1 MTTSI
6 QSPLDALAGL
16 LDERR
21 RYEGWITQLD
31 TRRGE
36 TPAHVLERVRMDY
49 EHRLRGVTDQLR
61 SRATDLEASA
71 SSLAEKVGV
80 LQGEENARRDERAE
94 TELRS
99 SVGEFPPEHAREL
112 LARSD
117 EAIGRLVGERTALA
131 GELARIQ
138 EVLTLV
144 RRPGI
149 EVPLHVD
156 APVAAAPSPRLTTP
170 TPPPPSGS
178 DGAAAFDEL
187 AFLKSVVQPPQAPA
201 PSIENFLQSSN
212 PARRPAQAAAPE
224 GDRQEEAPSLVASAT
239 PEGTPAFLKEIPN
252 EQVKTLKC
260 QECGTMNYPTEWYC
274 ERCGGELAAM

>member
-31 TRRGE
+31 ARRGE
-36 TPAHVLERVRMDY
+36 TPPHVLERVRMDY
-49 EHRLRGVTDQLR
+49 EHRLRGVTEQLR
-61 SRATDLEASA
+61 SRATELETSA
-71 SSLAEKVGV
+71 AALADKVGA
-80 LQGEENARRDERAE
+80 LQSEENARRDERAE

-99 SVGEFPPEHAREL
+99 SVGEFAPEHAREL
-112 LARSD
+112 LAKSD
-117 EAIGRLVGERTALA
+117 ETIGRLAGERSALA
-131 GELARIQ
+131 AELGRIQ
-138 EVLTLV
+138 EVITLV

-149 EVPLHVD
+149 EVPMQVD
-156 APVAAAPSPRLTTP
+156 TPPAAPAPRQATP
-170 TPPPPSGS
+170 APPPPTGT
-178 DGAAAFDEL
+178 DAAAAFDEL
-187 AFLKSVVQPPQAPA
+187 AFLKSVVQPPPAPA
-201 PSIENFLQSSN
+201 PSIDNLLQSTG
-212 PARRPAQAAAPE
+212 PARRPATAAAPE
-224 GDRQEEAPSLVASAT
+224 NDRQDEAPSLVASAT
-239 PEGTPAFLKEIPN
+239 PDGTPAFLKEVPG